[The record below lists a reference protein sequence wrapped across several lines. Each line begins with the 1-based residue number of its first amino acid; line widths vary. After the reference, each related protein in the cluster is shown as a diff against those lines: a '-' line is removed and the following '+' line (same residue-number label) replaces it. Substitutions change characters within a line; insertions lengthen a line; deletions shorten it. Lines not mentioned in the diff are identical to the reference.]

1 MARMMLNVTIYVR
14 ILFLCLIPLLA
25 LMALGVAKLI
35 NERNYIT
42 TSSTVQGVAELAPN
56 VSNLVHELQKERG
69 MSAGFIG
76 SGGQAFADTIN
87 DQRALTDQQLAGF
100 EAAFAQLQ
108 STTKLEAISEPL
120 QSAQSALADLR
131 QRRASVDALN
141 LSVAEMAGYYSPLI
155 SDLLDVIQS
164 MATVIEDGE
173 MLRPVLGFVALLEGK
188 ERAGIERAMGAAG
201 FGAGA
206 FSQAIYRNFIRLG
219 AMQDVY
225 FETFRLYGHSDDVA
239 FFEEQMA
246 GPSAEEVDALRA
258 LAASSPYGGDISMV
272 SGPEWFAA
280 STRRIDALKAVEDQ
294 VVAGINEMAAGN
306 VAYAQR
312 GFWML
317 AAMLAGLIAL
327 TGLVSYFV
335 AKSIAP
341 PIRKMAATMRVL
353 ATNNFNIVVDD
364 AWRSDEIGEMAKAV
378 EVFRDNAVDRLHLEQ
393 KAQTER
399 DQERYRQTH
408 IETIVMGFRDKIAES
423 TQQVSGQTSE
433 MRALAARLL
442 SVAESAADEAQ
453 GAQSATNGASSN
465 VQTVAAA
472 TEQLSASIREIAGQ
486 TDRVSTLMEGAAQR
500 AAATNED
507 VGQLSQSADR
517 IGTVIGLISDIAEQT
532 NLLALNATIEA
543 ARAGEAGK
551 GFAVVASEV
560 KELATQTAKATEE
573 IGQQIAGIQSSTT
586 GTVESIQAIT
596 DSVDEIRELT
606 TAIASAV
613 EEQEAATQE
622 IANSIG
628 AASNGTGTAAN
639 KVASVSKS
647 IEETANEA
655 NVVNSTADV
664 LTEQSEGLMAQV
676 ESFLTEVSKDVE
688 ERRGALRVKMSE
700 VVIIS
705 AAGRRHRTRLL
716 DASKTGARVGLVD
729 GVAVGDQVSVE
740 MADGRTMTGVVRRNE
755 DDGIGL
761 EFDEPINDATFL
773 IGQGFDTE
781 DDANKQ
787 AA

>member
-1 MARMMLNVTIYVR
+1 
-14 ILFLCLIPLLA
+14 
-25 LMALGVAKLI
+25 
-35 NERNYIT
+35 
-42 TSSTVQGVAELAPN
+42 
-56 VSNLVHELQKERG
+56 
-69 MSAGFIG
+69 
-76 SGGQAFADTIN
+76 
-87 DQRALTDQQLAGF
+87 
-100 EAAFAQLQ
+100 
-108 STTKLEAISEPL
+108 
-120 QSAQSALADLR
+120 
-131 QRRASVDALN
+131 
-141 LSVAEMAGYYSPLI
+141 
-155 SDLLDVIQS
+155 
-164 MATVIEDGE
+164 
-173 MLRPVLGFVALLEGK
+173 
-188 ERAGIERAMGAAG
+188 
-201 FGAGA
+201 
-206 FSQAIYRNFIRLG
+206 
-219 AMQDVY
+219 
-225 FETFRLYGHSDDVA
+225 
-239 FFEEQMA
+239 
-246 GPSAEEVDALRA
+246 
-258 LAASSPYGGDISMV
+258 
-272 SGPEWFAA
+272 
-280 STRRIDALKAVEDQ
+280 
-294 VVAGINEMAAGN
+294 
-306 VAYAQR
+306 
-312 GFWML
+312 
-317 AAMLAGLIAL
+317 
-327 TGLVSYFV
+327 
-335 AKSIAP
+335 
-341 PIRKMAATMRVL
+341 
-353 ATNNFNIVVDD
+353 
-364 AWRSDEIGEMAKAV
+364 MAKAV

-486 TDRVSTLMEGAAQR
+486 TDRVSTLMEGATQR

-655 NVVNSTADV
+655 NVVNSTADI
-664 LTEQSEGLMAQV
+664 LTEQSEGLMSQV
-676 ESFLTEVSKDVE
+676 ENFLTEVSKDVE

-705 AAGRRHRTRLL
+705 AAGRRQRTRLL

>member
-1 MARMMLNVTIYVR
+1 
-14 ILFLCLIPLLA
+14 
-25 LMALGVAKLI
+25 
-35 NERNYIT
+35 
-42 TSSTVQGVAELAPN
+42 
-56 VSNLVHELQKERG
+56 
-69 MSAGFIG
+69 
-76 SGGQAFADTIN
+76 
-87 DQRALTDQQLAGF
+87 
-100 EAAFAQLQ
+100 
-108 STTKLEAISEPL
+108 
-120 QSAQSALADLR
+120 
-131 QRRASVDALN
+131 
-141 LSVAEMAGYYSPLI
+141 
-155 SDLLDVIQS
+155 
-164 MATVIEDGE
+164 
-173 MLRPVLGFVALLEGK
+173 
-188 ERAGIERAMGAAG
+188 
-201 FGAGA
+201 
-206 FSQAIYRNFIRLG
+206 
-219 AMQDVY
+219 
-225 FETFRLYGHSDDVA
+225 
-239 FFEEQMA
+239 
-246 GPSAEEVDALRA
+246 
-258 LAASSPYGGDISMV
+258 
-272 SGPEWFAA
+272 
-280 STRRIDALKAVEDQ
+280 
-294 VVAGINEMAAGN
+294 
-306 VAYAQR
+306 
-312 GFWML
+312 
-317 AAMLAGLIAL
+317 
-327 TGLVSYFV
+327 
-335 AKSIAP
+335 
-341 PIRKMAATMRVL
+341 
-353 ATNNFNIVVDD
+353 
-364 AWRSDEIGEMAKAV
+364 
-378 EVFRDNAVDRLHLEQ
+378 
-393 KAQTER
+393 
-399 DQERYRQTH
+399 
-408 IETIVMGFRDKIAES
+408 
-423 TQQVSGQTSE
+423 
-433 MRALAARLL
+433 
-442 SVAESAADEAQ
+442 
-453 GAQSATNGASSN
+453 
-465 VQTVAAA
+465 
-472 TEQLSASIREIAGQ
+472 
-486 TDRVSTLMEGAAQR
+486 MEGATQR

-655 NVVNSTADV
+655 NVVNSTADI
-664 LTEQSEGLMAQV
+664 LTEQSEGLMSQV
-676 ESFLTEVSKDVE
+676 ENFLTEVSKDVE

-705 AAGRRHRTRLL
+705 AAGRRQRTRLL